1 VPLASL
7 EMVVDVPLAGLS
19 RSATRHRPVE
29 GTLVLTMNNRIAL
42 SVSRGRP
49 PWSIIAVLA
58 VVFVAPAPAAETPTG
73 ISLLYQSDAAYD
85 PATAQRLAQAN
96 PHDLLFRVMGPQTPN
111 SMRVDDI
118 VGFVG
123 GLGNWSGRLWFS
135 ADATRSA
142 FDHGYWGATY
152 GSSEAYKAYVDY
164 LLTVNTALSAD
175 GKRTFDGIFLE
186 CESSYLLKDP
196 TIIGRAG
203 LLGQYLASSGTAA
216 TLIGTTGSWK
226 QASSF
231 ASLGVDLLPIQ
242 AYNFDNGDPPG
253 FTTPSTASAASLA
266 TAISGTLAGN
276 YVADPGSLTTPGVV
290 VMFSYEPQFFGA
302 QGAGAAVWDAPL
314 FENFL
319 GNFHTDLGNLGI
331 SGSATIG
338 VYDVGLAISAW
349 DGTSLSLPE
358 PSAAVLLAVGLVG
371 LAAIRPFAAARF
383 RA

>member
-1 VPLASL
+1 MGTIEPTVNT
-7 EMVVDVPLAGLS
+7 
-19 RSATRHRPVE
+19 RSAT
-29 GTLVLTMNNRIAL
+29 
-42 SVSRGRP
+42 SVSGGRP
-49 PWSIIAVLA
+49 LWSIVAALHAVL
-58 VVFVAPAPAAETPTG
+58 VGGFVAPAPAADTPSG

-85 PATAQRLAQAN
+85 PSTAQRLAQAN

-111 SMRVDDI
+111 SMRVGDI
-118 VGFVG
+118 VSFIG
-123 GLGNWSGRLWFS
+123 GLGDWSGRLWFS

-164 LLTVNTALSAD
+164 LVTVNAALSAG

-186 CESSYLLKDP
+186 CEGSYLLKQADV
-196 TIIGRAG
+196 IGRAG
-203 LLGQYLASSGTAA
+203 LLGQYLASSNTAA

-231 ASLGVDLLPIQ
+231 VSLGVDLLPIQ
-242 AYNFDNGDPPG
+242 AYNFDGGDPPG
-253 FTTPSTASAASLA
+253 FTTPSPASAASLA

-314 FENFL
+314 FEDFL
-319 GNFHTDLGNLGI
+319 SGFRSGLGTLGV

-338 VYDVGLAISAW
+338 VYDVGLAIGAW
-349 DGTSLSLPE
+349 DGATVALPE
-358 PSAAVLLAVGLVG
+358 PNARW
-371 LAAIRPFAAARF
+371 LAAMGIVCLAALRSIVVIRG
-383 RA
+383 RAYSRHER